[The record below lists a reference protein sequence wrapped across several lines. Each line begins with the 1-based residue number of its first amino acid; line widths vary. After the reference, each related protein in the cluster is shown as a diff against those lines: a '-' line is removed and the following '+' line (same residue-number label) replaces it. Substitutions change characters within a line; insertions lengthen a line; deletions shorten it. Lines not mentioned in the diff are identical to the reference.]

1 MGRSII
7 RFSVFLVVLS
17 FSNLLP
23 QVTRST
29 AEGIITY
36 FSSQNIYV
44 EFPSTAGIKTG
55 DTIFAVEKGVSVPAI
70 LVRFISTRSA
80 AGEKIGSFSPARGMK
95 VFAFPLTENLI
106 VYDTTR
112 AKEPVEGKDS
122 LKKTGFSP
130 SDRLISGRTLKN
142 NGRFSVQSSS
152 DFNSGDISSRGWQR
166 WRYTLSYNLYNLANS
181 GIDFQ
186 TYSNYTYTSRSFF
199 KHDKPFFENL
209 KIYNFN
215 LAYSP
220 GGQYELRLGRF
231 QSNELSGLGP
241 VDGVIAAGIF
251 SEFKAGVVAGS
262 RPDFSDY
269 GYNSSLMQF
278 GFFVSRP
285 DTIGIATT
293 QQSAGVFQQ
302 MNKSE
307 IDRRF
312 FYYQNM
318 INFTHRLN
326 LFFSS
331 EFDLYKKESGVE
343 SAGFTLTSLNTSIRY
358 SPAHFFSAG
367 ISYDARRNVIYYET
381 YKSFLDS
388 IIINELRRGIRLN
401 LVIRPV
407 RGLTIG
413 LNNSFR
419 SQKSDAKPNLNF
431 GVNINYFSIPYL
443 EASPSVSYTRL
454 TNSFSSGYS
463 AGLNLVKNLF
473 ALIDISAGYKYYNYH
488 FLKSNYRLEQHVYS
502 ADAYY
507 SFSRKLS
514 AGLNF
519 ERVSDRAITQNRLF
533 IDLTVRF

>member
-1 MGRSII
+1 MIRSLTS
-7 RFSVFLVVLS
+7 FSILYVILS
-17 FSNLLP
+17 FNTLLP
-23 QVTRST
+23 QVSRGT

-44 EFPSTAGIKTG
+44 EFPSTAGIQTG
-55 DTIFAVEKGVSVPAI
+55 DTIFTLDKSVRVPAI

-95 VFAFPLTENLI
+95 VYAFPLTESQI
-106 VYDTTR
+106 VRDSAR
-112 AKEPVEGKDS
+112 ASRPDDAEDS
-122 LKKTGFSP
+122 LRKKELPRAGIITPGQ
-130 SDRLISGRTLKN
+130 DLKN

-166 WRYTLSYNLYNLANS
+166 WRYTFTYNLYDIANS

-199 KHDKPFFENL
+199 KQERPFFDNL
-209 KIYNFN
+209 KVYNFN
-215 LAYSP
+215 LAYRQ
-220 GGQYELRLGRF
+220 GKQYEFRLGRF
-231 QSNELSGLGP
+231 QSSELSSLGP
-241 VDGVIAAGIF
+241 VDGIIATGLFA
-251 SEFKAGVVAGS
+251 EFTVGAVAGS
-262 RPDFSDY
+262 RPDFSGF
-269 GYNSSLMQF
+269 GYNASLLQF
-278 GFFVSRP
+278 GFFISRP
-285 DTIGIATT
+285 DTLGILNTR
-293 QQSAGVFQQ
+293 QSAGVFQQ

-312 FYYQNM
+312 FYYQNT
-318 INFTHRLN
+318 INLTHRIN

-331 EFDLYKKESGVE
+331 EFDLFKKEGGIE
-343 SAGFTLTSLNTSIRY
+343 SSEFSLTSIYASLRY
-358 SPAHFFSAG
+358 SPAHFLSGG
-367 ISYDARRNVIYYET
+367 ISYDARRDVIYYET

-388 IIINELRRGIRLN
+388 IIINELRRGVRLN
-401 LVIRPV
+401 LIIRPV

-419 SQKSDAKPNLNF
+419 SQKGDPKPNLNF
-431 GVNINYFSIPYL
+431 GVNINYFSLPYL

-454 TNSFSSGYS
+454 TNSFTSGYS
-463 AGLNLVKNLF
+463 AGLNLVRNFF

-488 FLKSNYRLEQHVYS
+488 FLKSGYRLDQHVYS

-507 SFSRKLS
+507 SFSKKLS

-519 ERVSDRAITQNRLF
+519 ERVTDRNISQNRLF